1 MENLIPVTTSTNKS
15 QPTHIISVTDASR
28 PTAIAALIT
37 RSICDAQYV
46 ELQVVGASGIHQ
58 AVRAIA
64 LARRTLE
71 GAGMDI
77 ACTPTFTDA
86 ARTAVCFLIKP
97 CHKP

>member
-1 MENLIPVTTSTNKS
+1 MENLLPVTTSAAKS
-15 QPTHIISVTDASR
+15 QPVHIISVTDSSR
-28 PTAIAALIT
+28 PTAIATLIA
-37 RSICDAQYV
+37 RSISNVQHV
-46 ELQVVGASGIHQ
+46 ELQVVGASGIHR

-64 LARRTLE
+64 LARQTLE